1 VPWIKTLKFKKS
13 EAKKA
18 EASEPLA
25 ETKPAQT
32 VEPTA
37 QQSTSPTPS
46 GAEAFEELK
55 PLIEKWRKACFDN
68 AAAGLVDFTLMRQ
81 NGETRAFYV
90 LQRTLKREGGD
101 ALTLLR
107 DDLTVWRC
115 DRTVVL
121 TPQGYVGG
129 VELEWQLLEKP
140 QEHGITPEKV
150 ISLVKRVVGGET
162 P

>member
-1 VPWIKTLKFKKS
+1 MFWFKKLKIKKS
-13 EAKKA
+13 EAEKA
-18 EASEPLA
+18 EANEPA
-25 ETKPAQT
+25 ETKPAAQA
-32 VEPTA
+32 VEPSA
-37 QQSTSPTPS
+37 QQSASPTPS
-46 GAEAFEELK
+46 EAEPLEELK

-68 AAAGLVDFTLMRQ
+68 AAAGIVDFTLMRQ
-81 NGETRAFYV
+81 NGEAHAYYV
-90 LQRTLKREGGD
+90 LQRILKRGGGD
-101 ALTLLR
+101 AMTLIR

-162 P
+162 T